1 MTRPARQPSES
12 GIHHV
17 MLRGINRELIF
28 RDDEDRERFLHCLA
42 VTKRLSGCRLLAY
55 CLMSN
60 HVHLVLRTGQEDVG
74 QVVKRL
80 SVRYVGWHNR
90 KYGRVGH
97 LFQDRFK
104 SRPVDDD
111 EYLQTL
117 LRYVWANP
125 VEAGVVEQAQDYR
138 WGSLRLLGRPD
149 TVVDESELLRLIPL
163 ESLWELAR
171 LPIPSDWVPRIDT
184 ASRPLQTDAEADG
197 TLGELCERFGA
208 TSLDALPLTGRDRV
222 IAELLDRG
230 SSLRQVARVT
240 GVGLTVVRRI
250 ASAEAEWSRPS

>member
-1 MTRPARQPSES
+1 MPRPARQHSES
-12 GIHHV
+12 GIYHV

-28 RDDEDRERFLHCLA
+28 RDDEDRERFLNCLA
-42 VTKRLSGCRLLAY
+42 VAKALSDCRILAY

-60 HVHLVLRTGQEDVG
+60 HMHLVLRTGAEDVG
-74 QVVKRL
+74 QVVKRFT
-80 SVRYVGWHNR
+80 VRYVGWHNR

-125 VEAGVVEQAQDYR
+125 VEAGIVESAQDYR

-149 TVVDESELLRLIPL
+149 TVVDNAELMRLIPL

-171 LPIPSDWVPRIDT
+171 LPIPSEWVPRLSPG
-184 ASRPLQTDAEADG
+184 SRQSLTDAEAAEVLRS
-197 TLGELCERFGA
+197 LGERFGVR
-208 TSLDALPLTGRDRV
+208 SLDELPLSARDRV
-222 IAELLDRG
+222 LTELLDG
-230 SSLRQVARVT
+230 GLSLRQAARVT
-240 GVGLTVVRRI
+240 GLSLAVVRRV
-250 ASAEAEWSRPS
+250 ATAEAEWNRPD